1 MGKKGAALRAER
13 AAAARYTFTGAE
25 LEARDQRLLERCREK
40 IFKDC
45 QEELDKRAAEIE
57 KQHFEE
63 IERYVAQQ
71 WKEREAIFQDD
82 GQRLSEILRLLLA
95 CSSRVLI
102 EKFHWKPI
110 PQDGNYDKR
119 NRTYQFAKYLAE
131 EVNDICTD
139 EKKDIR
145 QYCDETYELYGV
157 KYLFEE
163 TGSDG
168 NG

>member
-13 AAAARYTFTGAE
+13 AANARYSFTGAE
-25 LEARDQRLLERCREK
+25 LEARDRMLIDRYRKQIMEECTRKLEIQFEQNVK
-40 IFKDC
+40 EVDEHIA
-45 QEELDKRAAEIE
+45 EE
-57 KQHFEE
+57 
-63 IERYVAQQ
+63 
-71 WKEREAIFQDD
+71 WKKREAMFRDD

-110 PQDGNYDKR
+110 PEDGNYDKR
-119 NRTYQFAKYLAE
+119 NRTYQFAKHLAA

-139 EKKDIR
+139 ESKDIR
-145 QYCDETYELYGV
+145 RYCEETYEKYGV

-163 TGSDG
+163 
-168 NG
+168 